1 MCSSGQC
8 TVENGNIF
16 DIGVKKQHD
25 LAFDEIWRT
34 TLLYEL
40 CFGLFVFR
48 YYIFLWEGLKFRIS
62 SLCLHGFSHDK
73 PMKEPKKCYSNVLN
87 IKFCRSN

>member
-1 MCSSGQC
+1 MDEWVGGLGSEILEGVCWVVGMCSSGQC

-25 LAFDEIWRT
+25 LPFDEIWRT

-40 CFGLFVFR
+40 CFGLFVLIVRF
-48 YYIFLWEGLKFRIS
+48 
-62 SLCLHGFSHDK
+62 
-73 PMKEPKKCYSNVLN
+73 N
-87 IKFCRSN
+87 